1 MSKHIVVIG
10 GGIAGL
16 ATAALCAQD
25 GHSVTLLEKNKHVGG
40 RAMVFEE
47 KGYTFDMG
55 PSWYMMPDE
64 FDRFFALFGKKPSD
78 YMDLHKLKTHYKIF
92 YSNGETITIT
102 DDLSRTIEIF
112 NQNEHEGGKKLQ
124 DFLAS
129 SRDLYAF
136 AMKDLVRIDYDG
148 LIPWELA
155 KPQTLARMP
164 HIGLLKSYHQKVAS
178 SFKDRHLQKLME
190 FMTVF
195 LGGSPFNTPAFYS
208 LMAHA
213 DFDLGIWYPM
223 GGIYKL
229 VEAFEKLCKEK
240 GVIIKVEHEVQKIEV
255 VKGRAT
261 RVMTSGGSVDADVV
275 VCAADYAHAET
286 KLLEKAYQTYPAQYW
301 KQKTLS
307 PSALLI
313 YLGLDTKLTGD
324 VEHHSLYLG
333 DEWEKEFERV
343 YKTKEWSKD
352 PSYYMCRPTKTDATI
367 APDGTDIL
375 TVLVPVAP
383 GLDDSDEV
391 REAFAN
397 KVLEH
402 IERIIKQDIRNHI
415 VVKRLYSHR
424 DFIRDYY
431 AYEGSAFGIAHTLLQ
446 TAIFRPRN
454 MSAKV
459 KNLYYAGQYTN
470 PGIGLPIGIISAQIV
485 HNLIQKHESNPS

>member
-1 MSKHIVVIG
+1 M
-10 GGIAGL
+10 
-16 ATAALCAQD
+16 
-25 GHSVTLLEKNKHVGG
+25 
-40 RAMVFEE
+40 
-47 KGYTFDMG
+47 
-55 PSWYMMPDE
+55 
-64 FDRFFALFGKKPSD
+64 
-78 YMDLHKLKTHYKIF
+78 
-92 YSNGETITIT
+92 
-102 DDLSRTIEIF
+102 
-112 NQNEHEGGKKLQ
+112 
-124 DFLAS
+124 
-129 SRDLYAF
+129 
-136 AMKDLVRIDYDG
+136 
-148 LIPWELA
+148 
-155 KPQTLARMP
+155 
-164 HIGLLKSYHQKVAS
+164 
-178 SFKDRHLQKLME
+178 
-190 FMTVF
+190 
-195 LGGSPFNTPAFYS
+195 
-208 LMAHA
+208 
-213 DFDLGIWYPM
+213 
-223 GGIYKL
+223 YKL
-229 VEAFEKLCKEK
+229 VEAFEKLCKDH
-240 GVIIKVEHEVQKIEV
+240 GVVVKVEHEVQKIEV

-261 RVMTSGGSVDADVV
+261 RVMTNRGPIDGNVV
-275 VCAADYAHAET
+275 VCAADYAHVET
-286 KLLEKAYQTYPAQYW
+286 KLLEKAYQTYPAEYW

-313 YLGLDTKLTGD
+313 YIGLDTKLTND

-352 PSYYMCRPTKTDATI
+352 PSYYMCRPTKTDTTI

-391 REAFAN
+391 REAFAD

-454 MSAKV
+454 MSSKV

-485 HNLIQKHESNPS
+485 HNLIKKHESNPS